1 MHQVAR
7 IIILKNISDL
17 LIIVMPNDKEELRK
31 NHTITKYLI
40 KLIEESIEADKH
52 QRRLQQSQH

>member
-1 MHQVAR
+1 
-7 IIILKNISDL
+7 
-17 LIIVMPNDKEELRK
+17 MPNDKEELRK

-40 KLIEESIEADKH
+40 KLIEESIEADTKH